1 MRAKHHLLWNCAIVS
16 VLLVKSVLSAAP
28 EPATSSNNDSLPVT
42 KVVLYKHGVGYFQ
55 RRGEIIGD
63 ATVNLHFKREQMNDL
78 LKSLTALDLGGG
90 KVSGIVYDST
100 KTADQVLG
108 EYTFDLRRADSL
120 GQILQQLKGSQ
131 IEFNAGAETIIGS
144 VLGVQ
149 ARTITDQQGHI
160 QVNYLSVLDNAGQ
173 LRSFNMDDIQAVT
186 FLDDQ
191 LNRDVQRY
199 LKTLFGTHRRDE
211 KTLSIESLGR
221 GSRELL
227 VGYVTETPVWKATY
241 RIVLPDDAD
250 ENDIFLQGWAIVDNV
265 SAEDWTNV
273 ELSLVSGLP
282 ISFVQNLYDP
292 HFKKRP
298 VVQIEEEMA
307 LAPSVPQGGRA
318 PRKKLRRAGIG
329 GAMEASAKSAPM
341 ADMSRTVEKEER
353 YFAEPVDLAE
363 KMRDLQAE
371 SVARELGDMFEYRID
386 HPVSVDRNRSALLPI
401 VANDVEGE
409 AVDLYNAGTR
419 AKNPLSA
426 VRLRNTTGLTL
437 EGGSLTVYQS
447 DSYVGEALTETV
459 KPDEQRY
466 ITYAVDL
473 GLHVNTD
480 HGSRTEPVY
489 RVIINRGTMWFHR
502 SIIET
507 KTYNLD
513 NKDDREKVVVIE
525 HPFHKDWK
533 LLGSDKPIEVTDDYK
548 RFEVKAT
555 PKQLTKY
562 AIQERRDTRDSIA
575 ISNITPEQLAVYIS
589 EKYLTSE
596 ARKHLKNI
604 VAIKAEIVALDRES
618 KSLQQE
624 RERLFQDQERLRRN
638 LNSLRNTAEE
648 KNLRSRYIKQL
659 TNQETRLDDIHNR
672 LNQLQDSRTAK
683 QKQLDEL
690 IEDLQQDLKV

>member
-1 MRAKHHLLWNCAIVS
+1 MRAKHHLVCNCAIVL
-16 VLLVKSVLSAAP
+16 VLLVGGVLSAAP
-28 EPATSSNNDSLPVT
+28 EPATVSNNDSLPVT

-55 RRGEIIGD
+55 RRGEVNGD
-63 ATVNLHFKREQMNDL
+63 ATVNLQFKREQMNDL

-108 EYTFDLRRADSL
+108 EYTFDLRQAHSI

-131 IEFNAGAETIIGS
+131 IDLTVGSNTIVGT
-144 VLGVQ
+144 VLGVMP
-149 ARTITDQQGHI
+149 RTITDQQGHL

-173 LRSFNMDDIQAVT
+173 LRSFNMDDIQAVS

-211 KTLSIESLGR
+211 KTLSIESLGQ

-227 VGYVTETPVWKATY
+227 VGYVTEAPVWKATY
-241 RIVLPDDAD
+241 RIVLPEDSD
-250 ENDIFLQGWAIVDNV
+250 EDDIFLQGWAIVDNV

-298 VVQIEEEMA
+298 VVEVEEEMA
-307 LAPSVPQGGRA
+307 LAPSVPQRGAALGR
-318 PRKKLRRAGIG
+318 KLRAAGIV
-329 GAMEASAKSAPM
+329 AMEARSKSAPM
-341 ADMSRTVEKEER
+341 ADMEGAAGGKDES
-353 YFAEPVDLAE
+353 FSFQPIDLAE
-363 KMRDLQAE
+363 RMRDLQAE
-371 SVARELGDMFEYRID
+371 SVTRELGDMFEYRID

-437 EGGSLTVYQS
+437 EGGSLTVYQA

-466 ITYAVDL
+466 ITYAIDL

-480 HGSRTEPVY
+480 HGSKTEPVF
-489 RVIINRGTMWFHR
+489 RVVINRGTMWFHR

-513 NKDDREKVVVIE
+513 NKDDREKIVVIE
-525 HPFHKDWK
+525 HPFHKDWE

-548 RFEVKAT
+548 RFEVKAA

-562 AIQERRDTRDSIA
+562 AIRERRDTRDSIA
-575 ISNITPEQLAVYIS
+575 ISSITPEQLAVYIS
-589 EKYLTSE
+589 EKYLTGE
-596 ARKHLKNI
+596 ARKHLEKI

-618 KSLQQE
+618 KALQQE
-624 RERLFQDQERLRRN
+624 RDRLFQDQERLRRN

-648 KNLRSRYIKQL
+648 KDLRSRYISQL

-672 LNQLQDSRTAK
+672 LNQLQDSRTAQ

-690 IEDLQQDLKV
+690 IENLQQDLKV